1 MLLGDTIMNITK
13 KNLQKIIKEEV
24 SGVLREATL
33 ASLGKELANQFGGY
47 FTGGFGKSGSTQR
60 NTTEFGSD
68 NYVWFDEDSDRDAA
82 WEQISAGANDLRKI
96 NGMEAIEYN
105 GAVLIKTYFKAFAGN
120 PPAIALVSKRKTW
133 PRDANA
139 DRY

>member
-1 MLLGDTIMNITK
+1 MKITK
-13 KNLQKIIKEEV
+13 KKLQKIIKEEA
-24 SGVLREATL
+24 GAVLKEATL

-68 NYVWFDEDSDRDAA
+68 NYVWFDEDSDRDIA
-82 WEQISAGANDLRKI
+82 WEQISAAANSLGKI
-96 NGMEAIEYN
+96 NGMEAIEHN
-105 GAVLIKTYFKAFAGN
+105 GAILLKTYFKAFAGS
-120 PPAIALVSKRKTW
+120 PPAIALVSKRKKW

>member
-1 MLLGDTIMNITK
+1 MNITK
-13 KNLQKIIKEEV
+13 KKLQKIIKEEA
-24 SGVLREATL
+24 GAVLKEATL

-82 WEQISAGANDLRKI
+82 WEQISAAANDLGKI
-96 NGMEAIEYN
+96 NGMETIEYN
-105 GAVLIKTYFKAFAGN
+105 GAVLMKTYFKERSLGN
-120 PPAIALVSKRKTW
+120 PPAIALVSKRKTF

>member
-1 MLLGDTIMNITK
+1 MNITK
-13 KNLQKIIKEEV
+13 KKLQKIIKEEAGAV
-24 SGVLREATL
+24 MKEATL

-82 WEQISAGANDLRKI
+82 WEQLSAAANDLGKI
-96 NGMEAIEYN
+96 NGMEAVEYN
-105 GAVLIKTYFKAFAGN
+105 GAILLKTYFKERSFGN
-120 PPAIALVSKRKTW
+120 PPAITLVSKRKTW